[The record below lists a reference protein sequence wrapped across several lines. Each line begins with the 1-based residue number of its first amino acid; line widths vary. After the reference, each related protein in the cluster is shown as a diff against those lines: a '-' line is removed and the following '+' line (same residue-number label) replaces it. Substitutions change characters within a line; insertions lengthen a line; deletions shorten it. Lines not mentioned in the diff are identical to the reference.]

1 MGFSKND
8 FEKVDLRIKKI
19 TEQTVEQIEIDSE
32 LPPTIEQLEDNNR
45 TYSIMAAILF
55 IDIRKSTYLTE
66 NSQAKSMVKIYRS
79 FMRMAVDCVRKNGGV
94 TRQFLGDRIMGVFI
108 DSADENGNIVD
119 SAADKA
125 INAARS
131 LQTVIDYSLNKYLK
145 TNVNGKVIE
154 CGIGIDYGKV
164 LVTQVGMY
172 GLESDE
178 NRENEVDCVWVGNT
192 TNYASKYSDMLS
204 INSQWILC
212 PVCGNKTRN
221 RIREDTILKNYPLYC
236 PKCKQE
242 TLIEAKN
249 LQITVIKEPDAKTQS
264 R

>member
-1 MGFSKND
+1 MWSKWKCVKKLSLYYRGECRVNMGFSKND

-119 SAADKA
+119 SAAD
-125 INAARS
+125 
-131 LQTVIDYSLNKYLK
+131 
-145 TNVNGKVIE
+145 
-154 CGIGIDYGKV
+154 
-164 LVTQVGMY
+164 
-172 GLESDE
+172 
-178 NRENEVDCVWVGNT
+178 
-192 TNYASKYSDMLS
+192 
-204 INSQWILC
+204 
-212 PVCGNKTRN
+212 
-221 RIREDTILKNYPLYC
+221 
-236 PKCKQE
+236 
-242 TLIEAKN
+242 
-249 LQITVIKEPDAKTQS
+249 
-264 R
+264 